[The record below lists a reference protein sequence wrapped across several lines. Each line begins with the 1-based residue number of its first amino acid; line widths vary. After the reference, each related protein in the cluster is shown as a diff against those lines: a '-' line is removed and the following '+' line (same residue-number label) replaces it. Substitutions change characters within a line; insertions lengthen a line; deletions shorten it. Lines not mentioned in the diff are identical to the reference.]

1 LVRDCS
7 ACLCW
12 NFNRGS
18 EFQLREGNHTT
29 GEGEQLQVGPHS
41 AGRLSVELDWK
52 ELKPFFA
59 PGFDPA
65 ELPQPF

>member
-1 LVRDCS
+1 VKSR
-7 ACLCW
+7 
-12 NFNRGS
+12 
-18 EFQLREGNHTT
+18 REIRWYWTIDASKFKIAFPDYS
-29 GEGEQLQVGPHS
+29 VGPHS
-41 AGRLSVELDWK
+41 AGRVSVELDWK